1 MRLIQLCFEQIPFF
15 LNLLR
20 INVFPFRPPLIPTSQ
35 RKPDIEKPLT
45 RLAVTKLHGGH
56 ADGKPHDEWWAFADN
71 QTALAWSSKDRSR
84 QRSCFP
90 LWISFG
96 WCKMGSSN
104 TLALINT
111 DAKLPTF
118 RFYAQF
124 PPFYS
129 PPIDRRSKGQEFML

>member
-1 MRLIQLCFEQIPFF
+1 MPMVNHMMNDGR
-15 LNLLR
+15 LR
-20 INVFPFRPPLIPTSQ
+20 IIKQPS
-35 RKPDIEKPLT
+35 
-45 RLAVTKLHGGH
+45 HGAARIDPVSVRAFLCGSRSG
-56 ADGKPHDEWWAFADN
+56 DVEWD
-71 QTALAWSSKDRSR
+71 
-84 QRSCFP
+84 
-90 LWISFG
+90 
-96 WCKMGSSN
+96 